1 MTSERMIIM
10 KKFVSLVLAVI
21 MLGAVLI
28 AAAPAA
34 FAAEPAQTVV
44 NVKEGDE
51 VSYTIT
57 LSDVPEP
64 VIGCDFSVYY
74 DDDILEIEKIA
85 DYTGSYEEDDWAAL
99 INPDLPDE
107 IRGNWT
113 FAKKGV
119 DFSKERTFISVIF
132 KAKKDASTHI
142 TYYVR
147 FMYGESAFLEAG
159 KPQITEY
166 SFVCDLTVNGEPV
179 LEAAQ
184 PELNTEKTQ
193 DIGYFVN
200 SVTGD
205 SADADVN
212 TAIENAPV
220 DTPANNNNNNNNNSG
235 SNGNSG
241 NTASTNADGTPATSS
256 AQTPAAD
263 PQNGNA
269 SSPSNTAQNNPSGS
283 SPVIWIIIAVVAV
296 AAACGLGYFFFNKKK
311 APQDGADK

>member
-220 DTPANNNNNNNNNSG
+220 DTPANNNNNNNSG